1 MTRFMKILTSV
12 ALAASLA
19 PVAANATTT
28 TSQNRIQLMMN
39 RAVSGPLPVIQHVD
53 RKFDALQ
60 AQTPLN
66 QIIVQSGADVQ
77 LFPDSIGG

>member
-1 MTRFMKILTSV
+1 MTRFMKIITSV

-28 TSQNRIQLMMN
+28 TSQNRIQLMMT
-39 RAVSGPLPVIQHVD
+39 RAVSGPLPVIQHVG
-53 RKFDALQ
+53 RNFDALQ

-77 LFPDSIGG
+77 LFPESVGG

>member
-12 ALAASLA
+12 ALAASIA

-39 RAVSGPLPVIQHVD
+39 
-53 RKFDALQ
+53 
-60 AQTPLN
+60 
-66 QIIVQSGADVQ
+66 
-77 LFPDSIGG
+77 